1 MIIGIYIQILIF
13 LFVKPEINN
22 SNFEGIV
29 EYQIIYPDQGGSI
42 SPGVPQ
48 KFVIY
53 FKNGNIRK
61 EYRDLHDSLIFY
73 SIYLFKE
80 NTSYGYTPAND
91 TVLFYKP
98 SSESI
103 DVKNISGPKGKIKAP
118 PITILCYKC
127 DKYDIQVGY
136 KDMTKEPQINY
147 TYYVASQLSIDKR
160 YLSGDGSNFIF
171 TYNKATGVP
180 VQTVRSP
187 HGLVRKPVK
196 PCDYI

>member
-13 LFVKPEINN
+13 LFVKPEINY

-73 SIYLFKE
+73 SIYFQGKYQLWI
-80 NTSYGYTPAND
+80 Y
-91 TVLFYKP
+91 
-98 SSESI
+98 SS
-103 DVKNISGPKGKIKAP
+103 
-118 PITILCYKC
+118 
-127 DKYDIQVGY
+127 
-136 KDMTKEPQINY
+136 
-147 TYYVASQLSIDKR
+147 
-160 YLSGDGSNFIF
+160 
-171 TYNKATGVP
+171 
-180 VQTVRSP
+180 
-187 HGLVRKPVK
+187 
-196 PCDYI
+196 